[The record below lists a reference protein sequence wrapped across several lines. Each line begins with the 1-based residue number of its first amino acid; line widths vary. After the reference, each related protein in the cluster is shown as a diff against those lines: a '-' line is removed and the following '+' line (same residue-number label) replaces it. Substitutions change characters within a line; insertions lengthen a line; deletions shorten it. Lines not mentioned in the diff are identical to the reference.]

1 VPNLHVWV
9 MMRSLKSRGVLE
21 EVFNWRHHYFTVKS
35 EGLKVL
41 RDALGIVE
49 ENIVPI
55 TFKKTKKDH
64 MGKEEGTRIYSDED
78 RPKRDGDR
86 RGRGDRSKG
95 ARGGRTAG
103 KYAKDQ
109 PEGEA

>member
-1 VPNLHVWV
+1 
-9 MMRSLKSRGVLE
+9 
-21 EVFNWRHHYFTVKS
+21 
-35 EGLKVL
+35 
-41 RDALGIVE
+41 
-49 ENIVPI
+49 
-55 TFKKTKKDH
+55 